1 MPSERHQRPPP
12 RERTFA
18 ELFPWRNIR
27 RALMLVL
34 LILAIVMMKRSAG
47 PLLAR
52 MGEMWGSPISTPA
65 GVPGLAPAGVPGGDS
80 VHRVRLGPGLA
91 PQIPATD
98 ARAR

>member
-1 MPSERHQRPPP
+1 MPSERHLRPPP

-34 LILAIVMMKRSAG
+34 LIVAIVMIKRSAG
-47 PLLAR
+47 PWLAR
-52 MGEMWGSPISTPA
+52 MGDMWGSSMPA
-65 GVPGLAPAGVPGGDS
+65 SVPGGDS
-80 VHRVRLGPGLA
+80 VHQIRLGPGLT
-91 PQIPATD
+91 PRIPATD